1 MVETSTLESY
11 SYISSFSSKAS
22 SKLFQIIYFWTLF
35 LRFRHFALSQNQIQ
49 EIEMISNDN
58 AFLNTMNEAK
68 HPFEQR
74 TLFTRFGSSVEDRIL
89 VAKPIFHLWT
99 ILSLQGPSRLCRVT
113 QIKVCYFKLL

>member
-1 MVETSTLESY
+1 MKHVDFMYILYFYTL
-11 SYISSFSSKAS
+11 
-22 SKLFQIIYFWTLF
+22 
-35 LRFRHFALSQNQIQ
+35 RHFALSQNQIQ

-74 TLFTRFGSSVEDRIL
+74 TLFTRFGSSVVNRIL

-99 ILSLQGPSRLCRVT
+99 MLSLQG
-113 QIKVCYFKLL
+113 I